1 MQPIDGV
8 WDCGNQFLKHI
19 CFRLNILGFL
29 RFEEMPSTM
38 VCRFRQKRLDYVPGQ
53 GQQGTKMINEAEKDP
68 QHNIIIKG
76 ARVHNLK
83 NMDVAIP
90 KNKLVVVT
98 GMSGSG
104 KSSLAFDTLYAEGQR
119 RYVES
124 LSAYARQF
132 LGRMNKPDV
141 DYIKGIAPAIAIE
154 QKVITS
160 NPRSTVG
167 TSTEIYDYLKL
178 LFSRIGKTISPVSG
192 GIVKK
197 DTVTDVINFVMG
209 QPNETQVTVLC
220 PLHPHNNRSLKEELA
235 VLMQKGFVRV
245 EYAGKLSRIEDLLQD
260 MSIIDDGAWLAAEV
274 NGDASQI
281 SSLKSQISSVRIV
294 IDRISKN
301 EEDETISRLGDSAQ
315 TAFFEGKGDCY
326 VRYKL
331 PDNHK
336 EEERFFCDRFELDG
350 IRFEEPNPNFFSFNN
365 PYGACKRCE
374 GYGKVIGI
382 DEDLVI
388 PDKSKSVYEG
398 AIAPWRGEKMR
409 EWNDVLVKNALKFD
423 FPIHRQ
429 YNQLSEAQQRLL
441 WKGNNHFRG
450 LDSFFKELEEQTYKI
465 QYRVM
470 LSRYRGKTTCPECKG
485 SRLREDASYVKISG
499 KSITDIV
506 LMPLDKALAF
516 FSALELNE
524 TDVKIGKRLL
534 TEITNR
540 LLFLNDVG
548 LRYLTLNRLS
558 NTLSGGES
566 QRINL
571 ATSLGSSLV
580 GSIYVL
586 DEPSIGLHPR
596 DTQRLISVLKSLR
609 DVGNTVLVVEH
620 EEEIMK
626 AADHIIDIGPEAG
639 THGGHLVFSGTY
651 DEIIKDDNSLTGRYL
666 SGKEQIAIPKTR
678 RKWND
683 FIEIKGAR
691 ENNLKHVSAKFP
703 LGVLTVVTGVSGS
716 GKTSLVKRILA
727 PALQKV
733 LGNYNGEQTG
743 AYDAIEGDYQKVE
756 QVELVDQNP
765 IGRSSRSNPVT
776 YVKAWDEIRNLY
788 AGQARAKA
796 AGLKPSA
803 FSFNVEGGRCDVCQG
818 EGEVKIEMQFMADI
832 YLTCETCGGK
842 RFKQHILDITYKDK
856 SVADVLSMTIEE
868 AIEFFAKEPK
878 IVNRIKP
885 LMDVGLGYVQLGQS
899 SNTLSGGEAQRIK
912 LASFLVKGNNANKT
926 LFIFDEPTTGLHF
939 ADIKKLLK
947 SFDALLDQG
956 NTIIVIEHN
965 MDVIKCADWIIDIGP
980 EGGDNG
986 GKVVF
991 EGVPEDLIKKADS
1004 YTGAFLKERF

>member
-1 MQPIDGV
+1 
-8 WDCGNQFLKHI
+8 
-19 CFRLNILGFL
+19 
-29 RFEEMPSTM
+29 
-38 VCRFRQKRLDYVPGQ
+38 
-53 GQQGTKMINEAEKDP
+53 MIKEAEKDP
-68 QHNIIIKG
+68 QKHIIIKG
-76 ARVHNLK
+76 TRVHNLK
-83 NMDVAIP
+83 NLDVAIP

-124 LSAYARQF
+124 LSSYARQF

-178 LFSRIGKTISPVSG
+178 LFSRIGKTISPISG
-192 GIVKK
+192 NLVKK
-197 DTVTDVINFVMG
+197 DSVTDVINFIMTL
-209 QPNETQVTVLC
+209 PNDTQVTILC
-220 PLHPHNNRSLKEELA
+220 PLYPHNNRSLKEELA

-245 EYAGKLSRIEDLLQD
+245 EYLQKLSRIETLLED
-260 MSIIDDGAWLAAEV
+260 MSIVDDGQWLKDEVKGDKATNESAASAQQV
-274 NGDASQI
+274 
-281 SSLKSQISSVRIV
+281 VRIV
-294 IDRISKN
+294 IDRITKN
-301 EEDETISRLGDSAQ
+301 EEDETYSRLADSIQ

-326 VRYKL
+326 VRYQE
-331 PDNHK
+331 PDAEK
-336 EEERFFCDRFELDG
+336 ENERFFCDRFELDG
-350 IRFEEPNPNFFSFNN
+350 IKFEEPTANFFSFNN

-388 PDKSKSVYEG
+388 PDKSKSIYEG

-409 EWNDVLVKNALKFD
+409 EWNDSLIKSALKFD

-429 YNQLSEAQQRLL
+429 YNQLTEKEQRLL
-441 WKGNNHFRG
+441 WTGNKYFRG
-450 LDSFFKELEEQTYKI
+450 LDEFFKEMEAQTYKI
-465 QYRVM
+465 QYRVL

-485 SRLREDASYVKISG
+485 SRLRQDASYVKIDG
-499 KSITDIV
+499 KSITDVV
-506 LMPLDKALAF
+506 LMPLDKALDF
-516 FSALELNE
+516 FSNLKLNE
-524 TDVKIGKRLL
+524 TDVTVGKRLL
-534 TEITNR
+534 MEITNR
-540 LLFLNDVG
+540 LSFLNDVG
-548 LRYLTLNRLS
+548 LSYLTLNRLS

-596 DTQRLISVLKSLR
+596 DTQRLITVLKSLR

-626 AADHIIDIGPEAG
+626 AADHIIDIGPAAG
-639 THGGHLVFSGTY
+639 THGGELIFTGTY

-666 SGKEQIAIPKTR
+666 SGKEEIAIPDHR
-678 RKWND
+678 RKWHD
-683 FIEIKGAR
+683 YIGIKGGR
-691 ENNLKHVSAKFP
+691 ENNLQHVDAQFP

-727 PALQKV
+727 PALQKT
-733 LGNYNGEQTG
+733 LGNYSGEQTG
-743 AYDAIEGDYQKVE
+743 SYDSIEGDYAKIE

-776 YVKAWDEIRNLY
+776 YVKAWDEIRNLF
-788 AGQARAKA
+788 AAQPASKA

-832 YLTCETCGGK
+832 FLTCETCGGK
-842 RFKQHILDITYKDK
+842 RFKQHILDITYNEKNV
-856 SVADVLSMTIEE
+856 SEVLEMTIDEGL
-868 AIEFFAKEPK
+868 EFFKKEPK
-878 IVNRIKP
+878 IIAKIKP
-885 LMDVGLGYVQLGQS
+885 LVDVGLGYVKLGQS

-912 LASFLVKGNNANKT
+912 LASFLVKGNNTHKT

-939 ADIKKLLK
+939 EDIKKLLK
-947 SFDALLDQG
+947 SFDALLDHG

-965 MDVIKCADWIIDIGP
+965 MDVIKCADWVIDIGP
-980 EGGDNG
+980 EGGDKG

-991 EGVPEDLIKKADS
+991 EGLPEDLIKVKDS
-1004 YTGAFLKERF
+1004 YTGKFLKERFDSAK

>member
-1 MQPIDGV
+1 MD
-8 WDCGNQFLKHI
+8 
-19 CFRLNILGFL
+19 
-29 RFEEMPSTM
+29 
-38 VCRFRQKRLDYVPGQ
+38 
-53 GQQGTKMINEAEKDP
+53 EAEKDP
-68 QHNIIIKG
+68 QHHIIIKG

-124 LSAYARQF
+124 LSSYARQF

-197 DTVTDVINFVMG
+197 DTVTDVINFIMTL
-209 QPNETQVTVLC
+209 PAETQVTILC
-220 PLHPHNNRSLKEELA
+220 PLYPHNNRSLKEELA

-245 EYAGKLSRIEDLLQD
+245 EFKGKLSKIEDLLED
-260 MSIIDDGAWLAAEV
+260 MSILDDGSWLVEEIAGEAKAESEKPKAKSKKAKAEEEKLKAETDVATHNSPLINHYAA
-274 NGDASQI
+274 
-281 SSLKSQISSVRIV
+281 VRIV

-301 EEDETISRLGDSAQ
+301 EEDETVSRLGDSVQ

-326 VRYKL
+326 VRYQE
-331 PDNHK
+331 PDAEK
-336 EEERFFCDRFELDG
+336 EQERFFCDRFELDG
-350 IRFEEPNPNFFSFNN
+350 IRFEEPSPNFFSFNN

-388 PDKSKSVYEG
+388 PDKSKSIYEG

-409 EWNDVLVKNALKFD
+409 DYNDRLIKNALKFD

-429 YNQLSEAQQRLL
+429 YNQLTEKEQRLL
-441 WKGNNHFRG
+441 WTGNSYFQG

-485 SRLREDASYVKISG
+485 SRLRQDASYVKING
-499 KSITDIV
+499 KSITDVV
-506 LMPLDKALAF
+506 LMALDKALAF
-516 FSALELNE
+516 FQTIELNP
-524 TDVKIGKRLL
+524 TDAKVGKRLL
-534 TEITNR
+534 LEIINR

-548 LRYLTLNRLS
+548 LSYLTLNRLS

-596 DTQRLISVLKSLR
+596 DTQRLIGVLQSLR

-639 THGGHLVFSGTY
+639 THGGNMMFSGTY

-666 SGKEQIAIPKTR
+666 SGKEEIAIPKSR

-691 ENNLKHVSAKFP
+691 ENNLQHVDAKFP
-703 LGVLTVVTGVSGS
+703 LGILTVVTGVSGS

-727 PALQKV
+727 PALQKT
-733 LGNYNGEQTG
+733 LGNYNAEQTG
-743 AYDAIEGDYQKVE
+743 SYDSIEGDYAKIE
-756 QVELVDQNP
+756 QVEMVDQNP

-788 AGQARAKA
+788 AGQPRAKA

-832 YLTCETCGGK
+832 FLTCETCGGK
-842 RFKQHILDITYKDK
+842 RFKQHILDITYHDK
-856 SVADVLSMTIEE
+856 NVSEVLGMTIEE
-868 AIEFFAKEPK
+868 ALEFFAKEPK
-878 IVNRIKP
+878 IISKIKP

-912 LASFLVKGNNANKT
+912 LASFLVKGNNTHKT

-965 MDVIKCADWIIDIGP
+965 MDVIKCADWVIDIGP
-980 EGGDNG
+980 KGGDKG

-991 EGVPEDLIKKADS
+991 EGVPEDLIKKKDS
-1004 YTGAFLKERF
+1004 YTGKFLKERF

>member
-1 MQPIDGV
+1 M
-8 WDCGNQFLKHI
+8 K
-19 CFRLNILGFL
+19 
-29 RFEEMPSTM
+29 
-38 VCRFRQKRLDYVPGQ
+38 
-53 GQQGTKMINEAEKDP
+53 EADKDP
-68 QHNIIIKG
+68 QKHIIIKG

-124 LSAYARQF
+124 LSSYARQF

-178 LFSRIGKTISPVSG
+178 LFSRIGKTISPLSG

-197 DTVTDVINFVMG
+197 DSVTDVINFIMTL
-209 QPNETQVTVLC
+209 PAETQVTILC
-220 PLHPHNNRSLKEELA
+220 PLYPHNNRSLKEELA

-245 EYAGKLSRIEDLLQD
+245 EFRGKLSKIEDLLED
-260 MSIIDDGAWLAAEV
+260 MSIVDDGSWLVEEVSGDEGKGERLKAKGKKAESAKQKAESESESQIS
-274 NGDASQI
+274 NLASQI
-281 SSLKSQISSVRIV
+281 STTVRIV

-301 EEDETISRLGDSAQ
+301 DEDETISRLGDSIQ

-326 VRYKL
+326 VRYRE
-331 PDNHK
+331 PDAEN
-336 EEERFFCDRFELDG
+336 ETERFFCDRFELDG
-350 IRFEEPNPNFFSFNN
+350 IRFEEPTPNFFSFNN

-409 EWNDVLVKNALKFD
+409 EWNDLLIKNALKFD

-429 YNQLSEAQQRLL
+429 YNQLTEQQQRLL
-441 WKGNNHFRG
+441 WKGNSYFRG
-450 LDSFFKELEEQTYKI
+450 LDDFFKEMEEQTYKI
-465 QYRVM
+465 QYRVL

-485 SRLREDASYVKISG
+485 SRLRQDASYVKING
-499 KSITDIV
+499 KSITDVV
-506 LMPLDKALAF
+506 LMALDKALDF
-516 FSALELNE
+516 FKTIELNE
-524 TDVKIGKRLL
+524 TDTKIGKRLL
-534 TEITNR
+534 MEITNR

-548 LRYLTLNRLS
+548 LSYLTLNRLS

-580 GSIYVL
+580 GSVYVL

-596 DTQRLISVLKSLR
+596 DTQRLIGVLKSLR

-639 THGGHLVFSGTY
+639 THGGNLMFSGTY

-666 SGKEQIAIPKTR
+666 SGKEEIEIPKSR

-683 FIEIKGAR
+683 FIEIRGAR
-691 ENNLKHVSAKFP
+691 ENNLQHVNAKFP

-727 PALQKV
+727 PALQKT
-733 LGNYNGEQTG
+733 LGNYNAEQTG
-743 AYDAIEGDYQKVE
+743 AYDSIEGDYQKIE

-788 AGQARAKA
+788 AALPVSKA

-832 YLTCETCGGK
+832 FLTCETCGGK
-842 RFKQHILDITYKDK
+842 RFKQHILDVTYNEKNV
-856 SVADVLSMTIEE
+856 SEVLSMTIEE
-868 AIEFFAKEPK
+868 ALEFFAKEPK
-878 IVNRIKP
+878 IIGKIKP

-912 LASFLVKGNNANKT
+912 LASFLVKGNNTHKT

-947 SFDALLDQG
+947 SFDALLEHG

-965 MDVIKCADWIIDIGP
+965 MDVIKCADWVIDIGP
-980 EGGDNG
+980 EGGDRG

-991 EGVPEDLIKKADS
+991 EGVPESLIKEKDS
-1004 YTGAFLKERF
+1004 YTGKFLQERF

>member
-1 MQPIDGV
+1 MS
-8 WDCGNQFLKHI
+8 K
-19 CFRLNILGFL
+19 
-29 RFEEMPSTM
+29 
-38 VCRFRQKRLDYVPGQ
+38 
-53 GQQGTKMINEAEKDP
+53 EAEKDP
-68 QHNIIIKG
+68 QKHIIIKG

-83 NMDVAIP
+83 NLDVAIP

-124 LSAYARQF
+124 LSSYARQF

-178 LFSRIGKTISPVSG
+178 LFSRIGKTISPISG
-192 GIVKK
+192 NIVKK
-197 DTVTDVINFVMG
+197 DSVTDVVNFVLSL
-209 QPNETQVTVLC
+209 PNETQVTILA

-245 EYAGKLSRIEDLLQD
+245 EYNGKLSRIESLLED
-260 MSIIDDGAWLAAEV
+260 ETVENVPLIATEPMVEIKKTKAKKVVAETTE
-274 NGDASQI
+274 AEQQI
-281 SSLKSQISSVRIV
+281 VVRIV
-294 IDRISKN
+294 VDRVTKN
-301 EEDETISRLGDSAQ
+301 EEDETISRLGDSIQ
-315 TAFFEGKGDCY
+315 TAFFEGKGDCF
-326 VRYKL
+326 VRFQEA
-331 PDNHK
+331 DDETEH
-336 EEERFFCDRFELDG
+336 ERFFCDRFELDG
-350 IRFEEPNPNFFSFNN
+350 LKFEEPTPNFFSFNN
-365 PYGACKRCE
+365 PYGACKKCE

-388 PDKSKSVYEG
+388 PDKSKSIYEG

-409 EWNDVLVKNALKFD
+409 EWNDALVRHALKFD

-429 YNQLSEAQQRLL
+429 YNQLTEKEQRLL
-441 WKGNNHFRG
+441 WTGNKFFRG
-450 LDSFFKELEEQTYKI
+450 LDEFFKEMEEQTYKI
-465 QYRVM
+465 QYRVL

-485 SRLREDASYVKISG
+485 SRLRIDASYVKISE
-499 KSITDIV
+499 KSITDVV
-506 LMPLDKALAF
+506 LMPLDKAFEF
-516 FSALELNE
+516 FKSLELNE
-524 TDVKIGKRLL
+524 TDAKIGKRLL
-534 TEITNR
+534 MEITNR
-540 LLFLNDVG
+540 LGFLNDVG
-548 LRYLTLNRLS
+548 LSYLTLNRLS

-580 GSIYVL
+580 GSVYVL

-596 DTQRLISVLKSLR
+596 DTQRLITVLKSLR

-639 THGGHLVFSGTY
+639 THGGELIFTGTY
-651 DEIIKDDNSLTGRYL
+651 NEIIKDDKSLTGKYL
-666 SGKEQIAIPKTR
+666 SGREEIAIPASR
-678 RKWND
+678 RKWHD

-691 ENNLKHVSAKFP
+691 ENNLKHVNAKFP

-727 PALQKV
+727 PAVQKA
-733 LGNYNGEQTG
+733 LGNYSGEQTG
-743 AYDAIEGDYQKVE
+743 TYDAIDGDYGKIE
-756 QVELVDQNP
+756 QVEMVDQNP

-788 AGQARAKA
+788 AAQPASKA

-832 YLTCETCGGK
+832 FLTCETCGGH
-842 RFKQHILDITYKDK
+842 RFKQHILDIQYKEKNVSDI
-856 SVADVLSMTIEE
+856 LNMTIDE
-868 AIEFFAKEPK
+868 AVEFFAKEPK
-878 IVNRIKP
+878 IIAKIKP
-885 LMDVGLGYVQLGQS
+885 LVDVGLGYVHLGQS

-912 LASFLVKGNNANKT
+912 LASFLVKGNNTSKT

-947 SFDALLDQG
+947 SFDALLDHG

-965 MDVIKCADWIIDIGP
+965 MDVIKCADWVIDIGP
-980 EGGDNG
+980 EGGDRG

-991 EGVPEDLIKKADS
+991 EGVPEDLLKQKDS
-1004 YTGAFLKERF
+1004 YTGKFLKERF

>member
-1 MQPIDGV
+1 
-8 WDCGNQFLKHI
+8 
-19 CFRLNILGFL
+19 
-29 RFEEMPSTM
+29 
-38 VCRFRQKRLDYVPGQ
+38 
-53 GQQGTKMINEAEKDP
+53 MIKEADKDP
-68 QHNIIIKG
+68 QRHIIIKG
-76 ARVHNLK
+76 TRVHNLK

-90 KNKLVVVT
+90 KNKLVVIT

-197 DTVTDVINFVMG
+197 DSVTDVINFIMAL
-209 QPNETQVTVLC
+209 PDETQVTVLC
-220 PLHPHNNRSLKEELA
+220 PLYPHNNRSLKEELA

-245 EYAGKLSRIEDLLQD
+245 ELKGKLSKIEDLLED
-260 MSIIDDGAWLAAEV
+260 ASIIDDGSWLLEEV
-274 NGDASQI
+274 KGERLKAKGEDRKVKGERSKVKGKNEKVKVDVVEASLTANLQ
-281 SSLKSQISSVRIV
+281 SPTTNLRIV

-301 EEDETISRLGDSAQ
+301 EEDETVSRLGDSVQ

-326 VRYKL
+326 VRYRT
-331 PDNHK
+331 PG
-336 EEERFFCDRFELDG
+336 EEEEKERFFCDRFELDG
-350 IRFEEPNPNFFSFNN
+350 MRFEEPSPNFFSFNN
-365 PYGACKRCE
+365 PYGACKKCE

-388 PDKSKSVYEG
+388 PDKSKSIYEG

-409 EWNDVLVKNALKFD
+409 EWNDKLVKTALKFD

-429 YNQLSEAQQRLL
+429 YNQLTEAQQRLL
-441 WKGNNHFRG
+441 WTGNSHFQG
-450 LDSFFKELEEQTYKI
+450 LDSFFKEMEEQTYKI
-465 QYRVM
+465 QYRVL
-470 LSRYRGKTTCPECKG
+470 LSRYRGKTTCPQCKG
-485 SRLREDASYVKISG
+485 SRLRQDASYVKINT
-499 KSITDIV
+499 KSITDVV
-506 LMPLDKALAF
+506 LMPLDKALDF
-516 FSALELNE
+516 FKTIELNE
-524 TDVKIGKRLL
+524 TDIKIGKRLL
-534 TEITNR
+534 MEITNR

-548 LRYLTLNRLS
+548 LSYLTLNRLS

-596 DTQRLISVLKSLR
+596 DTERLITVLKSLR

-639 THGGHLVFSGTY
+639 THGGNLMFSGTY
-651 DEIIKDDNSLTGRYL
+651 AEIIKDDKSLTGRYL
-666 SGKEQIAIPKTR
+666 SGREEIAIPATR

-691 ENNLKHVSAKFP
+691 ENNLQHVSAKFP
-703 LGVLTVVTGVSGS
+703 LGILTVVTGVSGS
-716 GKTSLVKRILA
+716 GKTSLVKRIFA

-733 LGNYNGEQTG
+733 LGSYNGEQTG
-743 AYDAIEGDYQKVE
+743 LYDSIEGDYQKIE

-776 YVKAWDEIRNLY
+776 YVKAWDEIRNLF
-788 AGQARAKA
+788 ASQAVAKA

-832 YLTCETCGGK
+832 FLVCETCGGK
-842 RFKQHILDITYKDK
+842 RFKQHILDVTYKEK
-856 SVADVLSMTIEE
+856 NVSEVLGMTIEE
-868 AIEFFAKEPK
+868 ALGFFGKEPK
-878 IVNRIKP
+878 IIAKIKP

-912 LASFLVKGNNANKT
+912 LASFLVKGNNTHKT

-947 SFDALLDQG
+947 SFDALLEHG

-965 MDVIKCADWIIDIGP
+965 MDVIKCADWVIDIGP
-980 EGGDNG
+980 EGGDRG

-991 EGVPEDLIKKADS
+991 EGLPENLIKEKNS
-1004 YTGAFLKERF
+1004 YTGRFLKERF

>member
-1 MQPIDGV
+1 
-8 WDCGNQFLKHI
+8 
-19 CFRLNILGFL
+19 
-29 RFEEMPSTM
+29 
-38 VCRFRQKRLDYVPGQ
+38 
-53 GQQGTKMINEAEKDP
+53 MIKEAEKDP
-68 QHNIIIKG
+68 QKHIIIKG
-76 ARVHNLK
+76 SRVHNLK
-83 NMDVAIP
+83 NIDVAIP
-90 KNKLVVVT
+90 KNQLVVVT

-178 LFSRIGKTISPVSG
+178 LFSRIGKTISPISG
-192 GIVKK
+192 EIVKK
-197 DTVTDVINFVMG
+197 DSVTDVVNFIMSL
-209 QPNETQVTVLC
+209 PNDTQVTILC

-245 EYAGKLSRIEDLLQD
+245 EYKGKLSRIEALLED
-260 MSIIDDGAWLAAEV
+260 MSIADDGSWLKKEV
-274 NGDASQI
+274 GDKKVSPTGGDLERAV
-281 SSLKSQISSVRIV
+281 VRIV
-294 IDRISKN
+294 IDRITKN
-301 EEDETISRLGDSAQ
+301 NEDETISRLGDSIQ

-326 VRYKL
+326 VRYQQ
-331 PDNHK
+331 PDAN
-336 EEERFFCDRFELDG
+336 EETERFFCDRFELDG
-350 IRFEEPNPNFFSFNN
+350 IKFEEPSPNFFSFNN

-388 PDKSKSVYEG
+388 PDKSKSIYEG

-409 EWNDVLVKNALKFD
+409 EWNDQLIQHALKFD

-429 YNQLSEAQQRLL
+429 YNQLTEKQQQLL
-441 WKGNNHFRG
+441 WTGNKFFRG
-450 LDSFFKELEEQTYKI
+450 LDAFFKELEEQTYKI
-465 QYRVM
+465 QYRVL

-485 SRLREDASYVKISG
+485 SRLRQDASYVKIDG
-499 KSITDIV
+499 KSITDVV
-506 LMPLDKALAF
+506 LMALDKALDF
-516 FSALELNE
+516 FQNLKLNE
-524 TDVKIGKRLL
+524 TDAKVGKRLL
-534 TEITNR
+534 MEITNR
-540 LLFLNDVG
+540 LSFLNDVG
-548 LRYLTLNRLS
+548 LSYLTLNRLS

-580 GSIYVL
+580 GSVYVL

-596 DTQRLISVLKSLR
+596 DTQRLIGVLKSLR

-626 AADHIIDIGPEAG
+626 AADHIIDIGPAAG
-639 THGGHLVFSGTY
+639 THGGELIFSGTY

-666 SGKEQIAIPKTR
+666 SGKEEIAIPTHR

-683 FIEIKGAR
+683 HIDIKGAR
-691 ENNLKHVSAKFP
+691 ENNLKHVNAKFP

-727 PALQKV
+727 PALQKT
-733 LGNYNGEQTG
+733 LGNYTGEQTG
-743 AYDAIEGDYQKVE
+743 SYDAIEGDYQKIE

-788 AGQARAKA
+788 AAQPSAKA

-832 YLTCETCGGK
+832 FLTCETCGGK
-842 RFKQHILDITYKDK
+842 RFKQHVLDVTYQDK
-856 SVADVLSMTIEE
+856 NVADVLDMTIDE
-868 AIEFFAKEPK
+868 ALEFFRKEAKIIAK
-878 IVNRIKP
+878 IKP
-885 LMDVGLGYVQLGQS
+885 LVDVGLGYVHLGQS

-912 LASFLVKGNNANKT
+912 LASFLVKGNNTHKT

-939 ADIKKLLK
+939 DDIKKLLK
-947 SFDALLDQG
+947 SFEALLDHG

-965 MDVIKCADWIIDIGP
+965 MDVIKCADWVIDIGP
-980 EGGDNG
+980 EGGDKG
-986 GKVVF
+986 GQVVF
-991 EGVPEDLIKKADS
+991 EGLPEDLIKVKDS
-1004 YTGAFLKERF
+1004 YTGKFLKERFGHS

>member
-1 MQPIDGV
+1 M
-8 WDCGNQFLKHI
+8 N
-19 CFRLNILGFL
+19 
-29 RFEEMPSTM
+29 S
-38 VCRFRQKRLDYVPGQ
+38 
-53 GQQGTKMINEAEKDP
+53 EADKDP

-90 KNKLVVVT
+90 KNKLVVIT

-124 LSAYARQF
+124 LSSYARQF

-141 DYIKGIAPAIAIE
+141 DYIKGIAPAIGIE

-192 GIVKK
+192 NIVKK
-197 DTVTDVINFVMG
+197 DTVTDVVNYISSL
-209 QPNETQVTVLC
+209 PDETQVTILC
-220 PLHPHNNRSLKEELA
+220 PLYPHNNRSLKEELA
-235 VLMQKGFVRV
+235 VLLQKGFVRI
-245 EYAGKLSRIEDLLQD
+245 EYQGSITRIESILEDESIGN
-260 MSIIDDGAWLAAEV
+260 MSMSANIGEADVKGNTTAKGRGKAKAES
-274 NGDASQI
+274 NIESAELTPSPLEKAG
-281 SSLKSQISSVRIV
+281 VRPNTEVKIV
-294 IDRISKN
+294 IDRITKN
-301 EEDETISRLGDSAQ
+301 DTEETISRLGDSAQ

-326 VRYKL
+326 VRFQN
-331 PDNHK
+331 PDDDK
-336 EEERFFCDRFELDG
+336 ETERFFCDRFELDG
-350 IRFEEPNPNFFSFNN
+350 MAFEEPSPNFFSFNN

-388 PDKSKSVYEG
+388 PDKSKTIYEG

-409 EWNDVLVKNALKFD
+409 EWNDELVKNALKFD

-429 YNQLSEAQQRLL
+429 YNYLTEEQQQLV
-441 WKGNNHFRG
+441 WTGNKYFRG
-450 LDSFFKELEEQTYKI
+450 LNSFFKELEEQTYKI

-485 SRLREDASYVKISG
+485 SRLRQDASYVKING

-506 LMPLDKALAF
+506 LMPLDRAF
-516 FSALELNE
+516 EFFKNLELTE
-524 TDVKIGKRLL
+524 QDFKIGKRLL
-534 TEITNR
+534 EEITSR
-540 LLFLNDVG
+540 LMFLNNVG
-548 LRYLTLNRLS
+548 LSYLTLNRLS

-596 DTQRLISVLKSLR
+596 DTQRLITVLRKLR

-620 EEEIMK
+620 EEEIMQ
-626 AADHIIDIGPEAG
+626 AADHIIDIGPAAG
-639 THGGHLVFSGTY
+639 THGGELVFSGTY
-651 DEIIKDDNSLTGRYL
+651 DEIIEDDNSLTGRYL
-666 SGKEQIAIPKTR
+666 ARKEEIAIPARR

-691 ENNLKHVSAKFP
+691 ENNLKHVNVKFP

-727 PALQKV
+727 PALLKV
-733 LGNYNGEQTG
+733 LGNYTGEQTG
-743 AYDAIEGDYQKVE
+743 TYDELSGDYNKVE

-776 YVKAWDEIRNLY
+776 YVKAWDEIRNLF
-788 AGQARAKA
+788 ASQPVAKA

-832 YLTCETCGGK
+832 FLTCETCGGK
-842 RFKQHILDITYKDK
+842 RFKQHILDVQYQEK
-856 SVADVLSMTIEE
+856 SVSDVLNMTIEE
-868 AIEFFAKEPK
+868 ALEFFRKEPK
-878 IVNRIKP
+878 ILSRIKP
-885 LMDVGLGYVQLGQS
+885 LADVGLGYVQLGQS

-939 ADIKKLLK
+939 DDIKKLLK

-965 MDVIKCADWIIDIGP
+965 MDVIKCADWVIDIGP
-980 EGGDNG
+980 EGGDKG
-986 GKVVF
+986 GQVMF
-991 EGVPEDLIKKADS
+991 EGIPEDLLKEENS
-1004 YTGAFLKERF
+1004 YTGQFLKERFEHPGAQRERHLVG